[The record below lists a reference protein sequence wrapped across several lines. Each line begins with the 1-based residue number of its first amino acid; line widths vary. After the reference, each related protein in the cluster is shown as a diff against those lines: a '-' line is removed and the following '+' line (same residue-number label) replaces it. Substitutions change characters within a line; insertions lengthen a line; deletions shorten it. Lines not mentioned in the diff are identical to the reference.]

1 MEAQE
6 LNFEVPTWIA
16 GLLLVLVGTTFT
28 YGIVVRGSLT
38 EPLVL
43 WLWLLGVGIAL
54 FVVHLL
60 YRFVVAVETIA
71 AKL

>member
-1 MEAQE
+1 M
-6 LNFEVPTWIA
+6 NFEVPTWVA

-28 YGIVVRGSLT
+28 YGIVVRESLT

-43 WLWLLGVGIAL
+43 WFWLVGLGLTL
-54 FVVHLL
+54 FVVSLL

-71 AKL
+71 TKL